1 MSNDIEGLHHVTAI
15 CGDPQPN
22 YDFYVGTLGLRLVKK
37 TVNFDDPGSY
47 HLYYADGAGTPGS
60 VLTFF
65 PWPDLPSGRDGTGQ
79 AGAVAFATDEA
90 GLDYWEK
97 RLTERGVELRGPLER
112 FGEPYIEF
120 ADPDGMRVE
129 IVATAARGDAF
140 IPWTGSSVPPGMQ
153 LRGFHSVT
161 LLEAGYELTQ
171 ALLVHQMGWTL
182 EKEFGGRFR
191 YRAPGG
197 GPASQVDVLCQPG
210 GRHGLPGT
218 GTVHHVAFRV
228 ADEAAQREWRE
239 KLLRLGHKLSPV
251 IDRNYFHSIYYREPG
266 GVLFE
271 IATLPPGFA
280 VDELPETMG
289 SGLMLPSQ
297 YEHLRERIEL
307 RLPRL
312 STARK
317 ES

>member
-129 IVATAARGDAF
+129 IVATAARE
-140 IPWTGSSVPPGMQ
+140 TLSSPGRLKRASRYATQ
-153 LRGFHSVT
+153 GFHSVT

-171 ALLVHQMGWTL
+171 ALLVHQMGWTW
-182 EKEFGGRFR
+182 KRNSAGASATGPRR
-191 YRAPGG
+191 RA
-197 GPASQVDVLCQPG
+197 ASQVDVLCQPG

-266 GVLFE
+266 
-271 IATLPPGFA
+271 A
-280 VDELPETMG
+280 
-289 SGLMLPSQ
+289 SCS
-297 YEHLRERIEL
+297 R
-307 RLPRL
+307 
-312 STARK
+312 
-317 ES
+317 